1 MRGEFRL
8 LYQPQVDQI
17 GRLIGVEA
25 LIRWQ
30 SPVHGMVSPDEFIPL
45 AEDTGLIVDIGQW
58 VMDTA
63 CAQLKRWEQNPMTR
77 DILLSVN
84 VSARQFRHAG
94 FVQCVRDSLA
104 QYEAN
109 PARLILELTEGTVLK
124 DVDLVVSQMR
134 ELTGLGIGF
143 SLDDFGTGYSSLSY
157 LKLLPLS
164 QVKIDKSF
172 VRDVTVDPSDAAI
185 VRAILAMSQ
194 SLGLQAIAEG
204 VETAA
209 QREFL
214 SANGCVFYQGYLFGR
229 PGPIEDIDRLIDEG
243 TILL

>member
-1 MRGEFRL
+1 M
-8 LYQPQVDQI
+8 PPI
-17 GRLIGVEA
+17 
-25 LIRWQ
+25 
-30 SPVHGMVSPDEFIPL
+30 EFIPL
-45 AEDTGLIVDIGQW
+45 AEETGLILEIGQW
-58 VMDTA
+58 VVDTA
-63 CAQLKRWEQNPMTR
+63 CAQLKRWDENPLTR
-77 DILLSVN
+77 DISLSIN
-84 VSARQFRHAG
+84 VSARQFRQSD
-94 FVQCVRDSLA
+94 FVDCVRKSLSDHG
-104 QYEAN
+104 AN
-109 PARLILELTEGTVLK
+109 PAQLILELTEGTVLK
-124 DVDLVVSQMR
+124 DVDLVVAQMR
-134 ELTGLGIGF
+134 ELTELGISF

-185 VRAILAMSQ
+185 VRAILAMSH

-204 VETAA
+204 VETAE

-229 PGPIEDIDRLIDEG
+229 PGPIEDIDLLIDEG